1 MTIKRRV
8 LALALASFALLAAGQ
23 MPSEAQIDAVGDP
36 SDIVYTDIS
45 GTDLTAEDLTAID
58 QRTAQLRAAAVPLET
73 DSNTISASIDAPQ
86 FTVDDVN
93 QAAQLRTLV
102 ATTGTGDVP
111 IDLTEDFKCLATAVY
126 FEARGEPLEGQ
137 LAVAQVIQN
146 RVQSGRYAGSVCGV
160 VYQPGQF
167 TFAHSRTPATGSND
181 WKVAQAI
188 ALIALTDGYR
198 EVAPHAMAFHASR
211 VAPNWN
217 DRRMVSRIGN
227 HIFYR

>member
-23 MPSEAQIDAVGDP
+23 MPSEPQINAVGDTN
-36 SDIVYTDIS
+36 DTFYTDVA
-45 GTDLTAEDLTAID
+45 GTDLTAEDLAAID
-58 QRTAQLRAAAVPLET
+58 VRTAQLRAAAVPLES
-73 DSNTISASIDAPQ
+73 DSIITSNNEPRFRIDDAPQ
-86 FTVDDVN
+86 P
-93 QAAQLRTLV
+93 AHLSKLV
-102 ATTGTGDVP
+102 ATTGADEVP
-111 IDLTEDFKCLATAVY
+111 IEMTEDFKCLATAVY
-126 FEARGEPLEGQ
+126 FESRGEPLEGQ

-146 RVQSGRYAGSVCGV
+146 RVASGRYASSICGV

-167 TFAHSRTPATGSND
+167 TFARNRTPAFSSND

-188 ALIALTDGYR
+188 ALIALTDSYR
-198 EVAPHAMAFHASR
+198 EVAPKAMSFHATR
-211 VAPNWN
+211 VSPNWT

>member
-23 MPSEAQIDAVGDP
+23 MPSEPQIDAVGDTN
-36 SDIVYTDIS
+36 DTFYTDVA
-45 GTDLTAEDLTAID
+45 GTDLTAEDLAAID
-58 QRTAQLRAAAVPLET
+58 ARTAQLRAAAVPLES
-73 DSNTISASIDAPQ
+73 DSITTANNEPRFRIDDELQPAH
-86 FTVDDVN
+86 
-93 QAAQLRTLV
+93 LSTLV
-102 ATTGTGDVP
+102 ATTGAEEVP
-111 IDLTEDFKCLATAVY
+111 IEMTEDFKCLATAVY

-146 RVQSGRYAGSVCGV
+146 RAKSGRYPSSICGV

-167 TFAHSRTPATGSND
+167 TFAHNRSPALGSND

-198 EVAPHAMAFHASR
+198 DVAPKAMAFHATR
-211 VAPNWN
+211 VAPKWN
-217 DRRMVSRIGN
+217 DRRLVSRIGN
-227 HIFYR
+227 HVFYK